1 MSGLT
6 RRRVMVAIVI
16 FVLVWPIAHAGL
28 VSRYRLDPWEFFGW
42 SMYALPAAR
51 VQILVE
57 VERGGE
63 NHPLRA
69 MGEMRRRVQHFA
81 RRRTALGL
89 LAPTESLAKEIL
101 ASDPTIDAVVIVTRE
116 IALDRG
122 STLLVANDV
131 RHRHTR
137 GDIDETG
144 A

>member
-1 MSGLT
+1 
-6 RRRVMVAIVI
+6 V

-28 VSRYRLDPWEFFGW
+28 VARYQLDPWEFFGW

-51 VQILVE
+51 VQVLVE

-63 NHPLRA
+63 TRPLRA
-69 MGEMRRRVQHFA
+69 MGEMRLRVQRFA

-89 LAPTESLAKEIL
+89 LAPTEVLAREIL
-101 ASDPTIDAVVIVTRE
+101 VADSTIDAVVIVTRE
-116 IALDRG
+116 IVLDRA

-131 RHRHTR
+131 RYRHTR
-137 GDIDETG
+137 GAIDKTG